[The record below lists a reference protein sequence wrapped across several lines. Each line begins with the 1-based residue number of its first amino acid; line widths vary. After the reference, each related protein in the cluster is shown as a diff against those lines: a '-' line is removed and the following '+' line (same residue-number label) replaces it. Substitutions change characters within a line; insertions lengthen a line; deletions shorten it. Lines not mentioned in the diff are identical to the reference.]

1 VYENEKNYDLLLS
14 IEKDVKDKLDLIRES
29 G

>member
-1 VYENEKNYDLLLS
+1 LYENEKNYDLLLS